1 MKNWFHSYGE
11 RGWIAVCTFLA
22 MLVFGLMLLIH
33 PENIYNL
40 LLNLAGGVLILIG
53 LIRVVSYFFSDAM
66 MALEGRKLSG
76 GVVTMMAGLALI
88 LFKPL
93 FISLIPLLLGAVM
106 FVGGAI
112 RLQGA
117 LDLKRLGG
125 DRYKLVLGSSVVSLV
140 LGLIIVLNPFQSGM
154 TLLRLIGASLL
165 LETIMDGVYTWKFH
179 KWLDDIH
186 RRFH

>member
-117 LDLKRLGG
+117 LDL
-125 DRYKLVLGSSVVSLV
+125 
-140 LGLIIVLNPFQSGM
+140 
-154 TLLRLIGASLL
+154 
-165 LETIMDGVYTWKFH
+165 
-179 KWLDDIH
+179 
-186 RRFH
+186 